1 VGPVALRVRDLLREI
16 AMERE
21 LTIVSGKVAR
31 DQVHLLIAYR
41 PHQSVSQI
49 VQWLTGISF
58 RMLLEEFPHLR
69 KQLWGRHL
77 WARGDFAVSSG
88 TITEAMIR
96 EYIAEQEGEPLHDDS
111 RFRIDDSPTLPP
123 SRR

>member
-1 VGPVALRVRDLLREI
+1 VGPVARRVRDLLREI

-31 DQVHLLIAYR
+31 DQVHLLIADR
-41 PHQSVSQI
+41 PHQSGSQI
-49 VQWLTGISF
+49 VQGLKGISS
-58 RMLLEEFPHLR
+58 RMLLEEFPHLW

-77 WARGDFAVSSG
+77 GARGDVAMSSG

-96 EYIAEQEGEPLHDDS
+96 ESIAAQEGEPLHDDS